1 MASKSQLPLILA
13 TAFLDILGLG
23 ILIPVLPDII
33 LHFGVSEAWNPYSG
47 GIYSIGM
54 FVWGLIFGWLSDK
67 YGRKNLLM
75 VTTSFNLLGY
85 IITWISLSQG
95 LIPLSLS
102 MLFVLFL
109 IGRAVS
115 GLGGAG
121 FGVVQ
126 AYISD
131 ISTRENRAKNMGLI
145 GAAFGFAFLVGPA
158 LGGILAHWGTQ
169 AVILGCML
177 AVALNL
183 LLIILKLQ
191 EPKKHIEEMHTDHV
205 PFHFSR
211 AVITLLV
218 LSFGGTLA
226 FSAIQQGSSQFYKDI
241 FWFDAQHIGYTLSL
255 VGLIAIIYQGWLV
268 KYVRR
273 YLTEIQMIQ
282 AATLLMTIGLFLFSW
297 NRSVFWLYI
306 IVATFPVSMGTFQPA
321 IGSLFASK
329 AGKEVGKVMWYN
341 TSVVSIGNIVG
352 PFIVGTLY
360 AVNKPLPFIISAGI
374 AFSLFFL
381 SLTLRKN

>member
-1 MASKSQLPLILA
+1 MTQKSQLPLILA

-33 LHFGVSEAWNPYSG
+33 LYFGVSESWNPYSG

-54 FVWGLIFGWLSDK
+54 FIWGLIFGWLSDK
-67 YGRKNLLM
+67 YGRRRLLI
-75 VTTSFNLLGY
+75 VTTSLNLIWY
-85 IITWISLSQG
+85 ITTWFSLSWWI
-95 LIPLSLS
+95 LPLSLS
-102 MLFVLFL
+102 AMFVFFL
-109 IGRAVS
+109 IGRSIS

-121 FGVVQ
+121 FSVVQ

-158 LGGILAHWGTQ
+158 LGGLLAHWWTQ
-169 AVILGCML
+169 TVILGCII
-177 AVALNL
+177 AVTLNL
-183 LLIILKLQ
+183 ILIISVLR
-191 EPKKHIEEMHTDHV
+191 EPTKHLEEMHTQHV

-211 AVITLLV
+211 VVITLLV
-218 LSFGGTLA
+218 LSFWGTLA
-226 FSAIQQGSSQFYKDI
+226 FSAIQQWSGQFYRDV
-241 FWFDAQHIGYTLSL
+241 FGFDAEHIGYTLSL
-255 VGLIAIIYQGWLV
+255 VGLIAIIYQGGLV

-273 YLTEIQMIQ
+273 YLTEVQMIQ
-282 AATLLMTIGLFLFSW
+282 AATLLMTLGLFLFSY
-297 NRSVFWLYI
+297 NRSVFWLYV
-306 IVATFPVSMGTFQPA
+306 IVATFPISMGTFQPA

-341 TSVVSIGNIVG
+341 TSVVSIAGIVG

-360 AVNKPLPFIISAGI
+360 GIDKPLPFLVSAAI
-374 AFSLFFL
+374 ASSLFFL
-381 SLTLRKN
+381 ALTLRKG